1 MNSRRDFDDDRARG
15 ATDIP
20 LIQFSSLLHAGS
32 HPKRPFN
39 MVALCLNRTLGD
51 FAVGLCFAASVK
63 RLFEHARLAVYFHND
78 RPYKLPLIRA
88 CPEIDVLFEYDAE
101 DKMPFEA
108 FDAAFGGPIR
118 VSDSRWYDNRFQFAD
133 LVLTPSMMLDK
144 FLCDF
149 EQPARLRIP
158 PEEAPALEKRLIKA
172 GVDPKRW
179 FTVLHYREPNYG
191 ARPADPLRD
200 IDPAVLQWVSD
211 GIIDGL
217 GGQVVRVGHP
227 EMAPF
232 KARDGFVDLA
242 PLRGDDFML
251 QLFAMSR
258 ARFMIAGAS
267 GPHNC
272 AAALGTPTGLFAS
285 TNRYGVWNEGDAQ
298 LHSHIFTPSGE
309 RVDPGLA
316 LEREMHAGVILNEYI
331 RRGYQVRLASGP
343 EILAMARHLLGQTTD
358 TPGWR
363 THWYEREVSKPNG
376 FTWPLKAGSRAQ
388 NLFFP
393 DLAPSGGESG

>member
-1 MNSRRDFDDDRARG
+1 
-15 ATDIP
+15 
-20 LIQFSSLLHAGS
+20 
-32 HPKRPFN
+32 

-63 RLFEHARLAVYFHND
+63 RLFDHARLAVYFHDD
-78 RPYKLPLIRA
+78 RPYKRPLIRA
-88 CPEIDVLFEYDAE
+88 CPEIDVLFEYDP
-101 DKMPFEA
+101 DQMMPLEA
-108 FDAAFGGPIR
+108 FDSAFGGP
-118 VSDSRWYDNRFQFAD
+118 VTVPDPRWRENRFHFAD

-144 FLCDF
+144 FFGNF

-158 PEEAPALEKRLIKA
+158 PEDIPILKERLMAA
-172 GVDPKRW
+172 GVDPERW

-191 ARPADPLRD
+191 GRPADPLRD
-200 IDPAVLQWVSD
+200 MDPAVLQNVSNT
-211 GIIDGL
+211 IIDEL

-227 EMAPF
+227 EMAAF
-232 KARDGFVDLA
+232 EARDGFIDLA
-242 PLRGDDFML
+242 PLEGGDFML

-285 TNRYGVWNEGDAQ
+285 TSRYGVWNAADAQ
-298 LHSHIFTPSGE
+298 LHSHIFTPTGE
-309 RVDPGLA
+309 RVDPALA
-316 LEREMHAGVILNEYI
+316 LEREIHAGVILNEYL

-343 EILAMARHLLGQTTD
+343 EIAAMARHLWGQTSD

-363 THWYEREVSKPNG
+363 THWYEREVQKPNR
-376 FTWPLKAGSRAQ
+376 FVWPPQAGSRAQ

-393 DLAPSGGESG
+393 ELAPRAVEGG